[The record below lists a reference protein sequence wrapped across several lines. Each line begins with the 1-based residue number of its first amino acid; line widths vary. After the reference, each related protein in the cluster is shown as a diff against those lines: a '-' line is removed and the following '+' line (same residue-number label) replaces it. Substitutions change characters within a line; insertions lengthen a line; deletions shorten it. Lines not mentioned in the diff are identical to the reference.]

1 MLTRIDLTAE
11 DRDAVA
17 ALCAEAAGEHPAAD
31 DPAFLREAPLIAH
44 RLPRAVRAALAGLHA
59 DDGPSALV
67 IGGLDVPDEAIGPTP
82 SSWREGRPVPP
93 AVHRLE
99 NALVLYSSLLGD
111 VFGWATQQDG
121 RLVHDVVPTRG
132 HEGEQLGSG
141 STAPLMW
148 HTEEAFHPC
157 RADYVVLMCLRN
169 PDGVATTVGG
179 LDPSVLTE
187 EERRCAFEPRFRIRP
202 DKSHLQAYNTE
213 NADRHREGFD
223 RTERMNEEP
232 DAVPVLFGAPHD
244 PFLQID
250 PAYMDTAPGDES
262 ARRTLDRIGE
272 AIEDGLTDVP
282 LRPGDV
288 VFIDNFR
295 LVHGRQPFKA
305 RYDGT
310 DRWLK
315 RVNVTRDLRKSSA
328 MRRPDAVRVVA

>member
-1 MLTRIDLTAE
+1 MLTRIELTAE
-11 DRDAVA
+11 DRAAVA
-17 ALCAEAAGEHPAAD
+17 GLCAEAAERHPAAD
-31 DPAFLREAPLIAH
+31 DPAFLREAPLLAH
-44 RLPRAVRAALAGLHA
+44 RLPRTVRAALAALYA
-59 DDGPSALV
+59 DDGQSALV
-67 IGGLDVPDEAIGPTP
+67 IGGLDIPDQAIGATP
-82 SSWREGRPVPP
+82 PSWREARPVPP

-99 NALVLYSSLLGD
+99 TALVLYSSLLGD

-157 RADYVVLMCLRN
+157 RADYVALMCLRN
-169 PDGVATTVGG
+169 PDGVATTVGSF
-179 LDPSVLTE
+179 DPSVLTE
-187 EERRCAFEPRFRIRP
+187 EEHRCAFEPRFHIRP
-202 DKSHLQAYNTE
+202 DKSHLPTHHQDR
-213 NADRHREGFD
+213 ADRHREGFD
-223 RTERMNEEP
+223 RTEQMNEAPE
-232 DAVPVLFGAPHD
+232 AVPVLFGAPHD

-250 PAYMDTAPGDES
+250 PAYMDPAPGDEP

-272 AIEDGLTDVP
+272 AIEGGLTD
-282 LRPGDV
+282 LTLGPGDV
-288 VFIDNFR
+288 AFIDNFR
-295 LVHGRQPFKA
+295 LVHGRQPFRA

-328 MRRPDAVRVVA
+328 VRLPDDARVIA